1 MNALVLSDSQAPGTV
16 GAMAPD
22 LHVVAASRLRP
33 LGQRYTPNRRALVDV
48 LAAAARPLAV
58 HDILAV
64 RADVPQSSAY
74 RNLMVL
80 AQAGV
85 VRRVSGSDEF
95 ARFELAE
102 DLMGHHHHLVCSNCG
117 ALQDFDA
124 SPQMERAMA
133 RTVEQVA
140 AATGFAVRDHHLG
153 LTGLC
158 RNCS

>member
-1 MNALVLSDSQAPGTV
+1 MTAAVLSDSQVPGTV
-16 GAMAPD
+16 GGVATD

-48 LAAAARPLAV
+48 LDAAARPLAV
-58 HDILAV
+58 HDILAI
-64 RADVPQSSAY
+64 RSDVPQSSAY

-80 AQAGV
+80 AQAGI

-124 SPQMERAMA
+124 PPQVERAVA

-140 AATGFAVRDHHLG
+140 AATGFAVRDHHLE

-158 RNCS
+158 RSCS